1 MSDVDLTLMMAK
13 MVEELRKAGG
23 YPTEDA
29 LNRLATQL
37 SLPFKAKKDEVAI
50 LRLSTDGR
58 MISFVFP
65 VRLTR
70 VGSIPL
76 TTSHSLAA
84 KTIRDKRGELVNNF
98 SVYKHPTVFE
108 AVDLSAEEKATPI
121 QKIVSAPMLVDGK
134 VVGVIQISRKAKP
147 GDPIGPDFTPGDMA
161 ELTTVGTILGKY
173 LVGLP
178 PAPTGPGHH
187 PAPPPK
193 A

>member
-1 MSDVDLTLMMAK
+1 MADLDLTLTVAK
-13 MVEELRKAGG
+13 LVEDMRKVEG
-23 YPTEDA
+23 YPSEEA
-29 LNRLATQL
+29 LNRLAAQL
-37 SLPFKAKKDEVAI
+37 SMPFKAKKDEVGI
-50 LRLSTDGR
+50 LRLSADGR

-65 VRLTR
+65 TRLTK

-121 QKIVSAPMLVDGK
+121 QKIVCAPMIVDGK
-134 VVGVIQISRKAKP
+134 VVGVLQISRKARP
-147 GDPIGPDFTPGDMA
+147 GDPIGPDFTPNDMA

-173 LVGLP
+173 LMGLP
-178 PAPTGPGHH
+178 PAPTKPTHA

-193 A
+193 P